1 MWFENPF
8 LFFFW
13 HFRTR
18 ALSKGLSFVLK
29 YWDLASTFYS
39 VQQQKTLNLSWLCCE
54 WVDAV
59 KLLMLQEIH
68 WVIYSAFVVLRLT
81 IFTVFPLGFLPNCTQ
96 TVPVHKYPWKAL
108 VYNIINCSQ
117 EQCDLLLPHIYIS
130 SMYLWQ
136 ALPKINNLHL
146 VQVIDFKLTWR
157 MEKKIKS
164 YQVYISNLG
173 QDGRFVFSV
182 EKNWQM
188 IHKRC
193 VPVLEIPFYLFPIL
207 KP

>member
-1 MWFENPF
+1 MRFSINF
-8 LFFFW
+8 LFSAAAENVELVL
-13 HFRTR
+13 
-18 ALSKGLSFVLK
+18 ALLWMSRCCQVTNASRNSLSYLFC
-29 YWDLASTFYS
+29 F
-39 VQQQKTLNLSWLCCE
+39 CCFK
-54 WVDAV
+54 A
-59 KLLMLQEIH
+59 M
-68 WVIYSAFVVLRLT
+68 

-96 TVPVHKYPWKAL
+96 TVPVHNYPWKAL

-193 VPVLEIPFYLFPIL
+193 VPVLETPFYLFPIL